1 MPKKG
6 ARASKPSSSATKA
19 KVVKGMTKK
28 KERSSKRKPRARSPR
43 DDAPGYPPAGAT
55 TRSFP
60 GPTANQLASAPG
72 EIASDASSGP
82 LGTSARVSASDKET
96 PAGGANCASPGPTT
110 SSSPA
115 SAAKEKAPASRSS
128 TGQPKTKQPTSTHAE
143 KAPACNASLRAR
155 KPIDYIFAA
164 QGIAKDD
171 ASDEDYDPECDP
183 DDDLEE
189 IPRTVRTAVQ
199 RETLGP
205 VVGSGPDTGGS
216 AKNNTNKPKEVD
228 VDARSKRDGKQHV
241 TGFEASMRRFV
252 QAARVEA
259 EEAASSHKA
268 AQDDTET
275 VSGQV
280 NVEIIDDDAEPIVE
294 SNAVEGNTSSL
305 DADSHTQHNDA
316 VNDENNNEITS
327 LMLLI
332 MLLRMLL
339 VMLLCFLV
347 RSERAVVDGQ
357 AKWQVS
363 VAPGSEISLHNH
375 KTNKLIYDSYHGAK
389 SMLLTP
395 QARQEL
401 GLLTEMKASTAD
413 ITRYL
418 SDKLD
423 MVITPQVTRNI
434 VRQVLGKSSTERSKV
449 ILDSFADED
458 SGNEVLLVQDQL
470 DITCIIAMQT

>member
-43 DDAPGYPPAGAT
+43 DDAPAAGAT

-327 LMLLI
+327 LMLLCMLLY
-332 MLLRMLL
+332 MLLRRRDYDSQFTG
-339 VMLLCFLV
+339 CEAGFLV

-418 SDKLD
+418 SDKL
-423 MVITPQVTRNI
+423 
-434 VRQVLGKSSTERSKV
+434 G
-449 ILDSFADED
+449 
-458 SGNEVLLVQDQL
+458 G
-470 DITCIIAMQT
+470 CYY

>member
-72 EIASDASSGP
+72 EIASAQDASSGP

-115 SAAKEKAPASRSS
+115 SAAKEKAPGKHVLHTNENVSLLTVLMWRFYYLSESFFDWTAEDEA
-128 TGQPKTKQPTSTHAE
+128 TYKHACRE
-143 KAPACNASLRAR
+143 GSSLRAR

-418 SDKLD
+418 SDKL
-423 MVITPQVTRNI
+423 
-434 VRQVLGKSSTERSKV
+434 G
-449 ILDSFADED
+449 
-458 SGNEVLLVQDQL
+458 G
-470 DITCIIAMQT
+470 CYY

>member
-43 DDAPGYPPAGAT
+43 DDAPGYPRFRWGKLRFSWPDDIELTCKCGKGEGSSESFFDWTAEDEAT
-55 TRSFP
+55 Y
-60 GPTANQLASAPG
+60 
-72 EIASDASSGP
+72 
-82 LGTSARVSASDKET
+82 K
-96 PAGGANCASPGPTT
+96 
-110 SSSPA
+110 
-115 SAAKEKAPASRSS
+115 
-128 TGQPKTKQPTSTHAE
+128 HACRE
-143 KAPACNASLRAR
+143 GSSLRAR

-216 AKNNTNKPKEVD
+216 AKNNTDKPKEVD

-294 SNAVEGNTSSL
+294 SNA
-305 DADSHTQHNDA
+305 
-316 VNDENNNEITS
+316 
-327 LMLLI
+327 
-332 MLLRMLL
+332 
-339 VMLLCFLV
+339 
-347 RSERAVVDGQ
+347 
-357 AKWQVS
+357 
-363 VAPGSEISLHNH
+363 
-375 KTNKLIYDSYHGAK
+375 
-389 SMLLTP
+389 
-395 QARQEL
+395 
-401 GLLTEMKASTAD
+401 
-413 ITRYL
+413 
-418 SDKLD
+418 
-423 MVITPQVTRNI
+423 
-434 VRQVLGKSSTERSKV
+434 
-449 ILDSFADED
+449 
-458 SGNEVLLVQDQL
+458 
-470 DITCIIAMQT
+470 